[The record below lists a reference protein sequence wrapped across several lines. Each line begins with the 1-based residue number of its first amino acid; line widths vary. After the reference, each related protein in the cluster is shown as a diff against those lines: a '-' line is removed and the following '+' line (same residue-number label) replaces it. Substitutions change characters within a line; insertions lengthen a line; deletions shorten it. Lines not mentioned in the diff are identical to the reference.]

1 MSAWGKLDYK
11 ELSATATVTLASAN
25 IVIANYPQFLLS
37 TNVSVGDT
45 LLIGAAN
52 VKYKVAYL
60 LGNTNII
67 LDTPFTGANASGQHL
82 AVQQSPKSQH
92 TLGWT
97 ANATYLIGPDSTR
110 NVYGVDKVEIGVTGA
125 NGVKANGVSH
135 VGWVSYQ
142 TYVTANSATN
152 GVHNNSIRRKSEVL
166 VAMSKNFNANVSGVG
181 AGVGVLDAPD
191 NTFFPNS

>member
-11 ELSATATVTLASAN
+11 ELSATATATLGSAN
-25 IVIANYPQFLLS
+25 LVIANYPQFLLS

-67 LDTPFTGANASGQHL
+67 LDTPFTGANAAGQHL

-97 ANATYLIGPDSTR
+97 ANANYLIGPDSTR

-142 TYVTANSATN
+142 TYVTANAG

>member
-11 ELSATATVTLASAN
+11 ELAATATVTLGSAN
-25 IVIANYPQFLLS
+25 LVIANYPQFLLS

-52 VKYKVAYL
+52 VKYKVATIL
-60 LGNTNII
+60 ANTNIL

-82 AVQQSPKSQH
+82 AVQQSPKNMH

-97 ANATYLIGPDSTR
+97 ANATYLIGPDSPR

-142 TYVTANSATN
+142 TYTTSNVG

-181 AGVGVLDAPD
+181 AGNGVLDAPD
-191 NTFFPNS
+191 NSFFPNS

>member
-11 ELSATATVTLASAN
+11 ELSATAQVTLGSAVVA
-25 IVIANYPQFLLS
+25 ISNYPQFLLS

-52 VKYKVAYL
+52 VKYKVL
-60 LGNTNII
+60 SITGNTSIT
-67 LDTPFTGANASGQHL
+67 LDTPFTGANAAGQHL
-82 AVQQSPKSQH
+82 AVQQSPKSQN

-97 ANATYLIGPDSTR
+97 ANANYLIGPESTR

>member
-11 ELSATATVTLASAN
+11 ELSATATATLGSAN
-25 IVIANYPQFLLS
+25 LVIANYPQFLLS

-67 LDTPFTGANASGQHL
+67 LDTPFTGANAAGQHL
-82 AVQQSPKSQH
+82 AVQQSPKSQN

-97 ANATYLIGPDSTR
+97 ANANYLIGPASTR